1 MYQVFVKN
9 CQTDKGKEI
18 VRAYE
23 STFNAQAIYKELS
36 THCMK
41 STTAQLNS
49 SELMTYI
56 TSVRINDGSWRGTT
70 SSFILH
76 WIEQVRLYESTAN
89 KNEHFSDGQKRTML
103 ENVVSSH
110 NELRAIKTQAD
121 QLKALNGSVLTYAQY
136 STLLQASA
144 NTYDASLSVNTKK
157 HTRSVYMCEQSD
169 TSENDEQLIND
180 TT

>member
-1 MYQVFVKN
+1 MSPELNAYPASQVDPEIHAFKRGIKRDPSQFTMFKHEKYWDSWNRETKATANAQNVENVLNPDFVPLPPNIGLFQEQQKYMYQVFVKN

-56 TSVRINDGSWRGTT
+56 TSVRIKSWLMER
-70 SSFILH
+70 
-76 WIEQVRLYESTAN
+76 
-89 KNEHFSDGQKRTML
+89 
-103 ENVVSSH
+103 H
-110 NELRAIKTQAD
+110 N
-121 QLKALNGSVLTYAQY
+121 
-136 STLLQASA
+136 
-144 NTYDASLSVNTKK
+144 
-157 HTRSVYMCEQSD
+157 
-169 TSENDEQLIND
+169 
-180 TT
+180 